1 MSLFR
6 MAAAKRPS
14 PNRVHAENRLW
25 KALPGHV
32 THTWS
37 EMGLFTRT
45 FLLLSALMLASLA
58 AWLQVFIS
66 MEMGP
71 RATQMSKRVATSV
84 NLTRAA
90 LAYSS
95 TAERPSVLMELASR
109 EGLQVYPRTA
119 EDLVTSLPD
128 EEYWQQVAAQLRDL
142 LGQETVLAWEV
153 DDQSGFWVSFRI
165 DDEKYWLMFERH
177 EIGLTGGIEWLGWGA
192 AALLLSLLG
201 AGISVAYINR
211 PLARLARSA
220 HLLRRGAIVPPL
232 PESGAREIRE
242 LNASFN
248 RMAQELRQTDAER
261 ALMLAGLSHDL
272 RTPLTRM
279 RLEIE
284 MSSMAD
290 DARQAIDQDLAQIDR
305 CIGQLVDY
313 ARPAGAA
320 PSVPIDI
327 STILYDVMVRERSH
341 TESLGGSLDSSIAPD
356 LHACIDALDFKRIV
370 VNLIENARRYGVTAN
385 GHAQITVSLQPAGDN
400 LILEVSDRGPGVN
413 PAETERLLRPFSR
426 GSTARTGGDGA
437 GLGLAIVERL
447 LRQVDGQIE
456 LMPRPGGG
464 LTVRITVPRASG

>member
-1 MSLFR
+1 
-6 MAAAKRPS
+6 
-14 PNRVHAENRLW
+14 
-25 KALPGHV
+25 
-32 THTWS
+32 
-37 EMGLFTRT
+37 MGLFTRT
-45 FLLLSALMLASLA
+45 FLLISALMLASLA

-95 TAERPSVLMELASR
+95 ASERPSVLLELASR

-119 EDLVTSLPD
+119 EDQVESLPG
-128 EEYWQQVAAQLRDL
+128 EEYWQQVAALLRDI
-142 LGQETVLAWEV
+142 LGLETVLAWEV
-153 DDQSGFWVSFRI
+153 NDQPGFWVSFRI
-165 DDEKYWLMFERH
+165 DDEKYWLMFERQ
-177 EIGLTGGIEWLGWGA
+177 EIGLTGGIEWFGWGA
-192 AALLLSLLG
+192 TALLLSLLG

-220 HLLRRGAIVPPL
+220 QLLTRGDIVPPL

-248 RMAQELRQTDAER
+248 RMAHELRQTEAER
-261 ALMLAGLSHDL
+261 ELMLAGLSHDL

-284 MSSMAD
+284 MSSMDD

-313 ARPAGAA
+313 ARPAGAS
-320 PSVPIDI
+320 PSVPIDV
-327 STILYDVMVRERSH
+327 STILYDVIARERSH
-341 TESLGGSLDSSIAPD
+341 TESIGGTLDATIAPD
-356 LHACIDALDFKRIV
+356 LHARIDALDFKRIV
-370 VNLIENARRYGVTAN
+370 VNLIENARRYGLGAN
-385 GHAQITVSLQPAGDN
+385 GHPEIAVSLQTAGGS
-400 LILEVSDRGPGVN
+400 LVLEVSDRGPGVD
-413 PAETERLLRPFSR
+413 PAEAERLLRPFSR

-447 LRQVDGQIE
+447 LRQVDGRVE
-456 LMPRPGGG
+456 LTPRAGGG
-464 LTVRITVPRASG
+464 LTVRVTMPDATT

>member
-1 MSLFR
+1 
-6 MAAAKRPS
+6 
-14 PNRVHAENRLW
+14 
-25 KALPGHV
+25 
-32 THTWS
+32 
-37 EMGLFTRT
+37 MGLFTRT

-58 AWLQVFIS
+58 AWLQVFIT

-95 TAERPSVLMELASR
+95 TSERPSVLLELASR
-109 EGLQVYPRTA
+109 EGLQVYPRTSD
-119 EDLVTSLPD
+119 EQVEPLPD
-128 EEYWQQVAAQLRDL
+128 EEYWQQVAVLVRDL

-153 DDQSGFWVSFRI
+153 DDQAGFWVSFRI
-165 DDEKYWLMFERH
+165 DDEKYWLMFERQ

-211 PLARLARSA
+211 PLARLARA
-220 HLLRRGAIVPPL
+220 AQMLTRGDIAAPL

-290 DARQAIDQDLAQIDR
+290 EARQAIDQDLAQIDR

-313 ARPAGAA
+313 ARPAGAS
-320 PSVPIDI
+320 PSVPIDV
-327 STILYDVMVRERSH
+327 STILFDVMVRERSH
-341 TESLGGSLDSSIAPD
+341 TESLGGTLDTLIAPD
-356 LHACIDALDFKRIV
+356 LHARIDALDFKRIM
-370 VNLIENARRYGVTAN
+370 VNLIENARRYGVSAN
-385 GHAQITVSLQPAGDN
+385 GQAQIEVSLQAEGGK

-413 PAETERLLRPFSR
+413 PAESERLLRPFSR

-447 LRQVDGQIE
+447 LRQVDGRVE
-456 LMPRPGGG
+456 LMPRAGAG
-464 LTVRITVPRASG
+464 LTVRITLPQATT

>member
-1 MSLFR
+1 
-6 MAAAKRPS
+6 
-14 PNRVHAENRLW
+14 
-25 KALPGHV
+25 
-32 THTWS
+32 
-37 EMGLFTRT
+37 MGLFTRT

-58 AWLQVFIS
+58 AWLQVFITL
-66 MEMGP
+66 EMGP

-95 TAERPSVLMELASR
+95 TSERPSVLLELASR

-119 EDLVTSLPD
+119 DDQVESLPD
-128 EEYWQQVAAQLRDL
+128 EEYWQQVAVLVRDL

-153 DDQSGFWVSFRI
+153 DDQPGFWVSFRI
-165 DDEKYWLMFERH
+165 DDEKYWLMFERQ

-201 AGISVAYINR
+201 AGISVSYINR

-220 HLLRRGAIVPPL
+220 QLLTRGDIVPPL

-248 RMAQELRQTDAER
+248 RMAQELRQTDTER

-284 MSSMAD
+284 MSTMAD

-313 ARPAGAA
+313 ARPAGAS
-320 PSVPIDI
+320 PSVPIDV

-341 TESLGGSLDSSIAPD
+341 TESLGGSLETSIAPD

-370 VNLIENARRYGVTAN
+370 VNLVENARRYGVDSS
-385 GHAQITVSLQPAGDN
+385 GHAQITVSLQPEGDK
-400 LILEVSDRGPGVN
+400 LTLEVSDRGPGVH

-447 LRQVDGQIE
+447 LRHVDGQVE
-456 LMPRPGGG
+456 LLLRPAGG
-464 LTVRITVPRASG
+464 LTVRITVPRATT

>member
-6 MAAAKRPS
+6 MVAAKQPAPARA
-14 PNRVHAENRLW
+14 RVEHRLGGILLGHATLS
-25 KALPGHV
+25 
-32 THTWS
+32 WS

-58 AWLQVFIS
+58 AWLQVFIT

-95 TAERPSVLMELASR
+95 TSERPSVLLELASR
-109 EGLQVYPRTA
+109 EGLQVYPRTSD
-119 EDLVTSLPD
+119 EQVEPLPD
-128 EEYWQQVAAQLRDL
+128 EEYWQQVAVLVRDL

-153 DDQSGFWVSFRI
+153 DDQPGFWVSFRI
-165 DDEKYWLMFERH
+165 DDEKYWLMFERQ

-211 PLARLARSA
+211 PLARLARA
-220 HLLRRGAIVPPL
+220 AQMLTRGDIAPPL

-284 MSSMAD
+284 MSSMD
-290 DARQAIDQDLAQIDR
+290 DEARQAIDQDLAQIDR

-313 ARPAGAA
+313 ARPAGAS
-320 PSVPIDI
+320 PSVPIDV
-327 STILYDVMVRERSH
+327 STILFDVMVRERSH
-341 TESLGGSLDSSIAPD
+341 TESLGGTLDTLIAPD
-356 LHACIDALDFKRIV
+356 LHARIDVLDFKRIM
-370 VNLIENARRYGVTAN
+370 VNLIENARRYGVGAS
-385 GHAQITVSLQPAGDN
+385 GHAQIGVSLRPEGGK

-413 PAETERLLRPFSR
+413 PAESERLLRPFSR

-447 LRQVDGQIE
+447 LRQVDGRVE
-456 LMPRPGGG
+456 LVPRAGDG
-464 LTVRITVPRASG
+464 LTVRITIPQATT

>member
-6 MAAAKRPS
+6 MVAAKQPAPARA
-14 PNRVHAENRLW
+14 RVEHRLGGILLGHA
-25 KALPGHV
+25 
-32 THTWS
+32 TQSWS

-58 AWLQVFIS
+58 AWLQVFIT

-95 TAERPSVLMELASR
+95 TSERPSVLLELASR

-119 EDLVTSLPD
+119 EDQVEPLPD
-128 EEYWQQVAAQLRDL
+128 EEYWQQVAVLVRDL

-153 DDQSGFWVSFRI
+153 DDQPGFWVSFRI
-165 DDEKYWLMFERH
+165 DDEKYWLMFERQ
-177 EIGLTGGIEWLGWGA
+177 EIGLTGGIEWFGWGA

-211 PLARLARSA
+211 PLARLARA
-220 HLLRRGAIVPPL
+220 AQMLTRGDIAPPL

-248 RMAQELRQTDAER
+248 RMAQELRQTDTER

-290 DARQAIDQDLAQIDR
+290 EARQAIDQDLAQIDR

-313 ARPAGAA
+313 ARPAGVS
-320 PSVPIDI
+320 PSVPIDV
-327 STILYDVMVRERSH
+327 STILFDVMVRERSH
-341 TESLGGSLDSSIAPD
+341 TESLGGTLDTSISPD
-356 LHACIDALDFKRIV
+356 LHARIDALDFKRIM
-370 VNLIENARRYGVTAN
+370 VNLIENARRYGVGAS
-385 GHAQITVSLQPAGDN
+385 GHAQIEVSLRPEGGK

-413 PAETERLLRPFSR
+413 PAESEQLLRPFSR

-447 LRQVDGQIE
+447 LRQVDGRVE
-456 LMPRPGGG
+456 LMPRSGGG
-464 LTVRITVPRASG
+464 LTVRLTIPQATT

>member
-1 MSLFR
+1 
-6 MAAAKRPS
+6 
-14 PNRVHAENRLW
+14 
-25 KALPGHV
+25 
-32 THTWS
+32 
-37 EMGLFTRT
+37 MGLFTRT

-58 AWLQVFIS
+58 AWLQVFIT

-95 TAERPSVLMELASR
+95 PSERPSVLLELASR

-119 EDLVTSLPD
+119 QDQVEPLPD
-128 EEYWQQVAAQLRDL
+128 EEYWQQVATQVRDI

-165 DDEKYWLMFERH
+165 DDEKYWLMFERQ

-211 PLARLARSA
+211 PLARLARA
-220 HLLRRGAIVPPL
+220 AQMMTRGDVAPLL

-248 RMAQELRQTDAER
+248 RMAHEVRQTDAER

-284 MSSMAD
+284 MSSMAEEG
-290 DARQAIDQDLAQIDR
+290 RQAIDQDLAQIDR

-313 ARPAGAA
+313 ARPAGAS
-320 PSVPIDI
+320 PSVPIDV
-327 STILYDVMVRERSH
+327 STILFDVMVRERSH
-341 TESLGGSLDSSIAPD
+341 TESLGGTLDTRIAPD
-356 LHACIDALDFKRIV
+356 LHARIDALDFKRIM
-370 VNLIENARRYGVTAN
+370 VNLIENARRYGVDAS
-385 GHAQITVSLQPAGDN
+385 GHAHIEVSLRPEGGK

-413 PAETERLLRPFSR
+413 PAESERLLRPFSR
-426 GSTARTGGDGA
+426 GITARTGGDGA

-447 LRQVDGQIE
+447 LRQVDGRVE
-456 LMPRPGGG
+456 LLPRSGGG
-464 LTVRITVPRASG
+464 LTVRITIPQATT